1 MSAWL
6 PTRFWP
12 LVVRQIKGRS
22 IRSGLTIA
30 GVAIGLLLFVV
41 IEGLQ
46 YGVEVATEPDE
57 NDTTLVVYR
66 ENRYCPATSTLPEV
80 YETRISELEGV
91 LRVMPIQVVVNNCR
105 ASLDVV
111 TFRGMNDD
119 DFKNFLDSDGTI
131 VEGSLKE
138 WRSRNDAAFLGSAL
152 AHRRDLSVGDRFEA
166 AGYQVTVAG
175 ILDSDRTG
183 YDNMAFVHLPY
194 LQYADESGQGQVTQF
209 NVIVDDPERMDTV
222 ASEIDAM
229 FHSDQA
235 PTHTR
240 AERAF
245 VADIAGDVV
254 YIVGVVRYLGWAC
267 LAAVLALICN
277 AMALSVQDRIVDNAV
292 LQTMGYRRS
301 TVFKLVVAEGL
312 VLGICGGLAGS
323 IAAFVLLWVSRINL
337 SVEGISIPVEVGLI
351 QFLVGAII
359 ATGIG
364 LVGGIIPA
372 IRASRRDLVS
382 CFRAI

>member
-1 MSAWL
+1 M
-6 PTRFWP
+6 
-12 LVVRQIKGRS
+12 
-22 IRSGLTIA
+22 RSGLTIA

-46 YGVEVATEPDE
+46 YGVALATEPGE

-80 YETRISELEGV
+80 YESRIAELEGV

-111 TFRGMNDD
+111 TFRGMTDE
-119 DFKNFLDSDGTI
+119 DFMMFMNTDATI
-131 VEGSLKE
+131 LEGSIDDWLA
-138 WRSRNDAAFLGSAL
+138 RNDAAFLGSAL
-152 AHRRDLSVGDRFEA
+152 AARRGFSVGDRFEA

-175 ILDSDRTG
+175 ILDSDRSG
-183 YDNMAFVHLPY
+183 YDNLAFVHLPY
-194 LQYADESGQGQVTQF
+194 LQYAKRSGQGQVTQF
-209 NVIVDDPERMDTV
+209 NVVVDTPQQMDTV
-222 ASEIDAM
+222 ATQIDDM
-229 FHSDQA
+229 FHSDQS

-245 VADIAGDVV
+245 VAEVAGDIVH
-254 YIVGVVRYLGWAC
+254 IVGVVRYLGWAC

-292 LQTMGYRRS
+292 LQTLGYRRAR
-301 TVFKLVVAEGL
+301 VFQLVLGEGL
-312 VLGICGGLAGS
+312 VLGVCGGVIGS
-323 IAAFVLLWVSRINL
+323 LCAFALLWWSQINL
-337 SVEGISIPVEVGLI
+337 SVEGISIPIQIGVL
-351 QFLVGAII
+351 QFLIGAGI

-364 LVGGIIPA
+364 LVAGIIPA